1 MEYNLNEAMYNLVRD
16 SVRSKAILLACG
28 ALAVNR
34 AIRLMKEEM
43 PNYGA
48 PGTRDIEVTR
58 TRSAFS
64 RALAD
69 LNNIE
74 TPTVYI

>member
-28 ALAVNR
+28 LLSVNR
-34 AIRLMKEEM
+34 AIRLLEEEM

-48 PGTRDIEVTR
+48 PGTRDTEVTR
-58 TRSAFS
+58 TRTAFY
-64 RALAD
+64 RAIDD
-69 LNNIE
+69 LESIE
-74 TPTVYI
+74 NPTVYD

>member
-48 PGTRDIEVTR
+48 PGTRDIEVNRTR
-58 TRSAFS
+58 TAFY
-64 RALAD
+64 RVIDD
-69 LNNIE
+69 LDSIE
-74 TPTVYI
+74 NPTVYF